1 MDNPFLYLFVGFLAC
16 LLGTIPFGPINLA
29 VVKTTVD
36 YDRRSGIQIAFAASI
51 IEMLQAL
58 IAICFGMLISSFLDA
73 NALVK
78 FFLAFVF
85 IALAIFIFTRKPE
98 PAPEPT
104 LKKQQSRPL
113 SFFRNGLIIAGL
125 NPQAVPFW
133 IFALA
138 TISQYFEFQYVGL
151 TLAGFLLGVF
161 IGKLVALH
169 GFVVASTYLKAHLQE
184 SSILVNRLLAAI
196 LLFIGLSQG
205 WNAVNSYLV

>member
-1 MDNPFLYLFVGFLAC
+1 MENPILYIFVGFLAC

-36 YDRRSGIQIAFAASI
+36 YDRRSGVEIAFAASI
-51 IEMLQAL
+51 VESLQAL
-58 IAICFGMLISSFLDA
+58 IAICFGALISSFLDA
-73 NALVK
+73 NVFVK

-85 IALAIFIFTRKPE
+85 VALAIFIFTRKPE
-98 PAPEPT
+98 PERT
-104 LKKQQSRPL
+104 LKKQQSRPV
-113 SFFRNGLIIAGL
+113 SFFRNGLLIAGL

-138 TISQYFEFQYVGL
+138 TISQYFEFQYMGL

-161 IGKLVALH
+161 TGKLVALY
-169 GFVVASTYLKAHLQE
+169 GFVVASTYLKTRLQE
-184 SSILVNRLLAAI
+184 SSTAVNRLLAGI

-205 WNAVNSYLV
+205 WNGVNSLLV

>member
-1 MDNPFLYLFVGFLAC
+1 MENPFLYLFVGFLAC

-36 YDRRSGIQIAFAASI
+36 YDRRGGIELAFAASL
-51 IEMLQAL
+51 IEILQAL
-58 IAICFGMLISSFLDA
+58 IAICFGMLISSFLDS
-73 NALVK
+73 NVVVK

-85 IALAIFIFTRKPE
+85 VALAVFIFTRKPKPVLE
-98 PAPEPT
+98 LDSKRPAT
-104 LKKQQSRPL
+104 
-113 SFFRNGLIIAGL
+113 FFRNGLIIAGL

-138 TISQYFEFQYVGL
+138 TVSQYFEFQYIGL
-151 TLAGFLLGVF
+151 TLIAFLLGVF
-161 IGKLVALH
+161 VGKLLALY

-184 SSILVNRLLAAI
+184 SSTLVNRLLASI

-205 WNAVNSYLV
+205 WNAVNSLLV

>member
-1 MDNPFLYLFVGFLAC
+1 MENPLLYLLVGFLAC

-36 YDRRSGIQIAFAASI
+36 YDRRSGIEVAFAASI

-58 IAICFGMLISSFLDA
+58 IAISFGMLISSFLDE
-73 NALVK
+73 NIFVK
-78 FFLAFVF
+78 FFLAFIF
-85 IALAIFIFTRKPE
+85 IALAIFIFTRE
-98 PAPEPT
+98 AELT
-104 LKKQQSRPL
+104 LEKRKSRPV

-138 TISQYFEFQYVGL
+138 TISQYLEFQYMGL
-151 TLAGFLLGVF
+151 TLLGFLLGVF
-161 IGKLVALH
+161 IGKLVALY
-169 GFVVASTYLKAHLQE
+169 GFVVASTYLKTRLKE
-184 SSILVNRLLAAI
+184 SSTLVNRLLAAI

-205 WNAVNSYLV
+205 WNAVNSLLV

>member
-1 MDNPFLYLFVGFLAC
+1 M
-16 LLGTIPFGPINLA
+16 
-29 VVKTTVD
+29 
-36 YDRRSGIQIAFAASI
+36 
-51 IEMLQAL
+51 
-58 IAICFGMLISSFLDA
+58 SSFLDA
-73 NALVK
+73 NVYVK

-98 PAPEPT
+98 PESS
-104 LKKQQSRPL
+104 LEKKQNRPL

-138 TISQYFEFQYVGL
+138 TISQYFEFQYMGL

-161 IGKLVALH
+161 IGKFVALY
-169 GFVVASTYLKAHLQE
+169 GFVVASTYLKTRLQE
-184 SSILVNRLLAAI
+184 SSTVVNRLLAGI

-205 WNAVNSYLV
+205 WNAVNSLLV

>member
-1 MDNPFLYLFVGFLAC
+1 VDNPFLYLVVGFLAC
-16 LLGTIPFGPINLA
+16 LFGTIPFGPINLA

-36 YDRRSGIQIAFAASI
+36 YDRRSGIQIAFAASLVEI
-51 IEMLQAL
+51 LQAF
-58 IAICFGMLISSFLDA
+58 IAICFGILISSFLDS
-73 NALVK
+73 NVFVN
-78 FFLAFVF
+78 FFLAFIF
-85 IALAIFIFTRKPE
+85 IALAVFVFTRKPE
-98 PAPEPT
+98 LT
-104 LKKQQSRPL
+104 LEKRKSRPV
-113 SFFRNGLIIAGL
+113 SFFRIGLLISGL

-138 TISQYFEFQYVGL
+138 TISQYFEFQYMGL
-151 TLAGFLLGVF
+151 TLFGFLLGVF
-161 IGKLVALH
+161 IGKLVALY

>member
-1 MDNPFLYLFVGFLAC
+1 MENPFVYLFVGLLAC

-36 YDRRSGIQIAFAASI
+36 YDRSSGLEIALAASL

-58 IAICFGMLISSFLDA
+58 IAICFGMLISSFLDE
-73 NALVK
+73 NIYIK
-78 FFLAFVF
+78 FFLAIVF
-85 IALAIFIFTRKPE
+85 IALAVFIFTRKPK
-98 PAPEPT
+98 PT
-104 LKKQQSRPL
+104 LSKEEHRPS
-113 SFFRNGLIIAGL
+113 SFFRNGLLIAGL

-138 TISQYFEFQYVGL
+138 TISQYFEFQYIGL
-151 TLAGFLLGVF
+151 TLVAFLLGVF
-161 IGKLVALH
+161 TGKLLALY

-184 SSILVNRLLAAI
+184 SSTLVNRLLAGI

-205 WNAVNSYLV
+205 WNAVNSLVA

>member
-1 MDNPFLYLFVGFLAC
+1 MENPFLYLLVGFLAC

-36 YDRRSGIQIAFAASI
+36 YDRRSGIEIAFAASI

-58 IAICFGMLISSFLDA
+58 IAICFGALISSFLDA
-73 NALVK
+73 NVFIK
-78 FFLAFVF
+78 FFLAFIF
-85 IALAIFIFTRKPE
+85 IALAIFIFTRKP
-98 PAPEPT
+98 APEQT
-104 LKKQQSRPL
+104 LEKMKSRPV
-113 SFFRNGLIIAGL
+113 SFFRTGLIIAGL

-138 TISQYFEFQYVGL
+138 TISQYFEFQYMGL
-151 TLAGFLLGVF
+151 TLIGFLLGVF
-161 IGKLVALH
+161 IGKLVALY

-184 SSILVNRLLAAI
+184 SSALVNRLLAAI

-205 WNAVNSYLV
+205 WNAVNSLLV

>member
-1 MDNPFLYLFVGFLAC
+1 MENPFLYLFVGFLAC

-36 YDRRSGIQIAFAASI
+36 YDRRSGIEIAFAASI

-58 IAICFGMLISSFLDA
+58 IAICFGMLISSFLDS
-73 NALVK
+73 NVLVK
-78 FFLAFVF
+78 FFLAFIF

-98 PAPEPT
+98 PT
-104 LKKQQSRPL
+104 LEKRKSRPV
-113 SFFRNGLIIAGL
+113 SFFRNGLIISGL

-138 TISQYFEFQYVGL
+138 TISQYFEFQYIGL

-161 IGKLVALH
+161 IGKLVALY

-184 SSILVNRLLAAI
+184 SSTLVNRLLAAI

-205 WNAVNSYLV
+205 WNAVNSILV

>member
-1 MDNPFLYLFVGFLAC
+1 MDSPFLYLLVGFLAC

-36 YDRRSGIQIAFAASI
+36 YDRRSGIEIAFAASI

-58 IAICFGMLISSFLDA
+58 IAISFGMLISSFLDA
-73 NALVK
+73 NVIIK

-85 IALAIFIFTRKPE
+85 IALAVFIFTRKPK
-98 PAPEPT
+98 PKLAADS
-104 LKKQQSRPL
+104 SRPT

-138 TISQYFEFQYVGL
+138 TISQYFEFQYMGL
-151 TLAGFLLGVF
+151 TLFGFLLGVF
-161 IGKLVALH
+161 FGKLCALY
-169 GFVVASTYLKAHLQE
+169 GFVVASGYLKTHLQE
-184 SSILVNRLLAAI
+184 SSTLVNRLLAAI

-205 WNAVNSYLV
+205 WNAVNSLLI

>member
-1 MDNPFLYLFVGFLAC
+1 VENPLLYLFVGFLAC

-36 YDRRSGIQIAFAASI
+36 YDRRSGVEIAFAASI
-51 IEMLQAL
+51 VEMLQAL
-58 IAICFGMLISSFLDA
+58 IAICFGALISSFLDS
-73 NALVK
+73 NVLVK

-85 IALAIFIFTRKPE
+85 IVLAIFIITRKPK
-98 PAPEPT
+98 PT
-104 LKKQQSRPL
+104 LEKRINRPV
-113 SFFRNGLIIAGL
+113 SFFRNGLIISAL

-138 TISQYFEFQYVGL
+138 TISQYFEFQYMGL
-151 TLAGFLLGVF
+151 TLIGFLLGVF
-161 IGKLVALH
+161 IGKLLALY

-184 SSILVNRLLAAI
+184 SSALVNRLLAAI

-205 WNAVNSYLV
+205 WNAVNSLFV

>member
-1 MDNPFLYLFVGFLAC
+1 MENPLVYLLVGLLAC

-36 YDRRSGIQIAFAASI
+36 YDRRSGIEIAFAASL

-58 IAICFGMLISSFLDA
+58 IAICFGMLISSFLEE
-73 NALVK
+73 NVYIK
-78 FFLAFVF
+78 FFLTFVF
-85 IALAIFIFTRKPE
+85 IALAIFIFTRKPK
-98 PAPEPT
+98 PT
-104 LKKQQSRPL
+104 LIKEQERPV

-138 TISQYFEFQYVGL
+138 TISQYFEFQYIGL
-151 TLAGFLLGVF
+151 TLMAFLLGVF
-161 IGKLVALH
+161 MGKLLALY
-169 GFVVASTYLKAHLQE
+169 GFVIASSYLKAHLQE
-184 SSILVNRLLAAI
+184 SSTLVNRLLAGI

-205 WNAVNSYLV
+205 WNAVNSLVA

>member
-1 MDNPFLYLFVGFLAC
+1 MGNPFLYFFVGFLAC

-36 YDRRSGIQIAFAASI
+36 YDRRSGTEIAFAASL
-51 IEMLQAL
+51 IEMFQAL

-73 NALVK
+73 NVYVK

-85 IALAIFIFTRKPE
+85 IVLAIFIFTRKPE
-98 PAPEPT
+98 PT
-104 LKKQQSRPL
+104 LEKRKSRPV
-113 SFFRNGLIIAGL
+113 SFFRNGLIISGL

-151 TLAGFLLGVF
+151 TLIGFLLGVF
-161 IGKLVALH
+161 IGKFVALY

-184 SSILVNRLLAAI
+184 SSTLVNRLLAAI

-205 WNAVNSYLV
+205 WNAVNSLLV